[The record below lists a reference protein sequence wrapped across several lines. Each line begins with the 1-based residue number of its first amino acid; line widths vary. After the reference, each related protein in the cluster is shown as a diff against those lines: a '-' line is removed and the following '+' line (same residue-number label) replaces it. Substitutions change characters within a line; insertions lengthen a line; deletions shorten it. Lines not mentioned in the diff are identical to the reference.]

1 MKKLLLTLLLGL
13 FILPFGVF
21 AKEKVPVYFFHGDG
35 CPHCAEAKM
44 FFDSLESTEYGNM
57 FEIKSY
63 EVWNDEDNAKL
74 MYAFAVIND
83 EADEAT
89 GVPYIVIGDK
99 SWIGYTDTF
108 DKELKDQIK
117 KVYEQD
123 TRYDVMKIYERE
135 KDNEYSIYDFENGEE
150 NNNYELQ
157 DEYEDDFFDDDS
169 YSSSKSEDFIK
180 PLKKILPILIG
191 VGVVGILLVVGITVL
206 IIVLVTRKKK

>member
-21 AKEKVPVYFFHGDG
+21 AEEKVPVYFFHGDG

-57 FEIKSY
+57 FEIKPY
-63 EVWNDEDNAKL
+63 EVWNDESNARL
-74 MYAFAVIND
+74 MYAFAVING
-83 EADEAT
+83 EEDEAT

-99 SWIGYTDTF
+99 SWIGYLDSYNKDFETQIEKLY
-108 DKELKDQIK
+108 KENAAD
-117 KVYEQD
+117 
-123 TRYDVMKIYERE
+123 RYDVLKIYERE
-135 KDNEYSIYDFENGEE
+135 KNNENSIYDFNIPE
-150 NNNYELQ
+150 NNS
-157 DEYEDDFFDDDS
+157 DDS
-169 YSSSKSEDFIK
+169 YADDAYNDSLDDYVVEKDNLK

-191 VGVVGILLVVGITVL
+191 VGVVGILFVVGITVL

>member
-21 AKEKVPVYFFHGDG
+21 AEEKVPVYFFHGDG

-57 FEIKSY
+57 FEIKPY
-63 EVWNDEDNAKL
+63 EVWNDESNARL
-74 MYAFAVIND
+74 MYAFAVING
-83 EADEAT
+83 EEDEAT

-99 SWIGYTDTF
+99 SWIGYLDSYNKDFETQIEKLY
-108 DKELKDQIK
+108 KEKAAD
-117 KVYEQD
+117 
-123 TRYDVMKIYERE
+123 RYDVLKIYERE
-135 KDNEYSIYDFENGEE
+135 KNNENSIYDFNIPEKNS
-150 NNNYELQ
+150 
-157 DEYEDDFFDDDS
+157 DDS
-169 YSSSKSEDFIK
+169 YADDAYNDSLDDYVVEKDNLK

-191 VGVVGILLVVGITVL
+191 VGVVGILFVVGITVL

>member
-21 AKEKVPVYFFHGDG
+21 AEEKVPVYFFHGDG

-57 FEIKSY
+57 FEIKPY
-63 EVWNDEDNAKL
+63 EVWNDESNARL
-74 MYAFAVIND
+74 MYAFAVING
-83 EADEAT
+83 EEDEAT

-99 SWIGYTDTF
+99 SWIGYLDSYNKDFETQIEKLY
-108 DKELKDQIK
+108 KEKAAD
-117 KVYEQD
+117 
-123 TRYDVMKIYERE
+123 RYDVLKIYERE
-135 KDNEYSIYDFENGEE
+135 KNNENSIYDFNIPE
-150 NNNYELQ
+150 NNS
-157 DEYEDDFFDDDS
+157 DDS
-169 YSSSKSEDFIK
+169 YADDAYNDSLDDYVVEKDNLK

-191 VGVVGILLVVGITVL
+191 VGVVGILFVVGITVL